1 MSRKIEIINNW
12 TLPRIFQELENGNM
26 RIPRFQRAYVW
37 ERTKIVSLLNSMT
50 QLHIVHLR
58 NDIDKFLKTTE
69 EGNSDGRKETAQ
81 KNVAVNVAEELTE
94 RQRIIIGLIE
104 KSVAQNVAVNTKYL
118 SEKLGVNRKTIQ
130 RDMAYLQEKK
140 LIKWVGSDK
149 TGHWETIKEK

>member
-50 QLHIVHLR
+50 QLHIEHLR

-69 EGNSDGRKETAQ
+69 EGNSNGRKETAQ
-81 KNVAVNVAEELTE
+81 K
-94 RQRIIIGLIE
+94 
-104 KSVAQNVAVNTKYL
+104 NVAVNTKYL